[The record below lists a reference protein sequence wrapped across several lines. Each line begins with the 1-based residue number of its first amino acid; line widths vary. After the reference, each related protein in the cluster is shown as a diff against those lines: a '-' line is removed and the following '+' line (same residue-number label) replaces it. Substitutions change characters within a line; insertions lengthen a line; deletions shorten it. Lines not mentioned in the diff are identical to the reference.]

1 MLAFAVYLIGSVAIP
16 PANAGQSAPGPAPAE
31 AGAGACPSLTSEAI
45 QTAIDRIALS
55 RVKAA
60 SDAAV
65 HGVEGGPGYPSAAR
79 DNVVYLDL
87 AHDKMVTLLDWLH
100 SADLLDPPGYVS
112 NATGAYNVHG
122 YVRESVTDLH
132 YARHWATVSAVA
144 HTSADAR
151 SSYEL
156 TTQALDL
163 LETLGAQAGRCYMDG
178 YGPFN

>member
-100 SADLLDPPGYVS
+100 SADLLDHDLSRLVLLVHHPNIRVTRSTPRAS
-112 NATGAYNVHG
+112 AAT
-122 YVRESVTDLH
+122 S
-132 YARHWATVSAVA
+132 SA
-144 HTSADAR
+144 S
-151 SSYEL
+151 L
-156 TTQALDL
+156 
-163 LETLGAQAGRCYMDG
+163 
-178 YGPFN
+178 